1 MQLYADI
8 VLPVAHGAFTFS
20 LTEEVVAGRMV
31 RVQFGARKH
40 IMGVIW
46 RVHGVRPPFAVKP
59 VEEVLEGTISEEQ
72 MRFWEWIADYY
83 MCSLGEV
90 MAAALPAALR
100 PEGLSGE
107 EFAGEIYK
115 PATESFVSLAV
126 GDEVALNEA
135 FESLGRAVRQYRALL
150 EIAEAGGP
158 DVPRKRLRADAAALR
173 ALEAKGL
180 VRIMKREL
188 AKGELPD
195 LPVDLPVLSASQ
207 QRAFTDVKE
216 KFDSTQVVVLQ
227 GVTGS
232 GKTEIYINLI
242 AEQLAAGR
250 NVLYMLPEIA
260 MSSQLVRRVRAWFGE
275 RVVVYHSRLTGRQR
289 AVVWERVKSSQGGLV
304 VLGVRS
310 AVLLPVQNLGLVI
323 VDEEHD
329 ASYKQED
336 PAPRYHARD
345 AAIMLARATGAKTLL
360 GSATPSLES
369 FFNARAGKYGYVKL
383 AERYG
388 GVPLPQIMISD
399 TLKAVARGER
409 TVHFNK
415 LLLDRLNEVLVNG
428 KQAMLFQNRR
438 GFAPY
443 IECAECGAVIKCR
456 QCNVAMTWHKGDGM
470 LRCHY
475 CGRAQRLPT
484 VCPTCGAAALEP
496 RGFGTEKA
504 VDELVRIFPD
514 ARIARLDRDT
524 AASAKRYES
533 TIMAFEHGK
542 TDILV
547 GTQMITKGF
556 DFGGVA
562 LVGILNADN
571 LLAYPDFRAAERAFQ
586 TITQMAGRCGRRGEQ
601 GQVVIQTSQPAN
613 PLVRQAADGDYEA
626 MACEQLAERA
636 EFLYPPYCR
645 LIEVTLRHRDAA
657 RLWEVANRLA
667 MSGRAVFGRML
678 LGPQPPLVDKVRGEE
693 ILTLLLKV
701 ERGSSFADAR
711 RRLGELLSDKHLR
724 GVRITCNVDPQ

>member
-8 VLPVAHGAFTFS
+8 VLPVAHGAFTFA
-20 LTEEVVAGRMV
+20 LTGDVAPGRMV

-40 IMGVIW
+40 ITGIVW
-46 RVHGVRPPFAVKP
+46 RVHDVRPPFAVKP
-59 VEEVLEGTISEEQ
+59 VEEVLEGTVSEGQ
-72 MRFWEWIADYY
+72 MRFWEWLADYY

-100 PEGLSGE
+100 PEGLSDK
-107 EFAGEIYK
+107 EFADDVYR
-115 PATESFVSLAV
+115 PAVESYVSTV
-126 GDEVALNEA
+126 GDVNEA
-135 FESLGRAVRQYRALL
+135 FESLGRAPRQYKALL
-150 EIAEAGGP
+150 EIAEMGGF
-158 DVPRKRLRADAAALR
+158 DVPRKRLKADAATLK
-173 ALEAKGL
+173 ALEAKGF
-180 VRIMKREL
+180 VRIERREF
-188 AKGELPD
+188 AAGELPA
-195 LPVDLPVLSASQ
+195 LPVVLPVLSAAQ
-207 QRAFTDVKE
+207 QKAFDGVKK
-216 KFDSTQVVVLQ
+216 KFEATQVVVLQ

-242 AEQLAAGR
+242 AEQLREGH
-250 NVLYMLPEIA
+250 NVLYLLPEIA

-289 AVVWERVKSSQGGLV
+289 AAVWERVERSQGGMV

-310 AVLLPVQNLGLVI
+310 AVLLPLRNLGLVVI
-323 VDEEHD
+323 DEEHD
-329 ASYKQED
+329 ASYKQDD

-345 AAIMLARATGAKTLL
+345 AAIVLARAAGARTLL

-369 FFNARAGKYGYVKL
+369 FFNAQAGKYGYVEL
-383 AERYG
+383 TERYG
-388 GVPLPQIMISD
+388 GAPLPQVMISD
-399 TLKAVARGER
+399 TLTAVARGER
-409 TVHFNK
+409 TAHFNK
-415 LLLDRLNEVLVNG
+415 LLLDKLGETLDAGR
-428 KQAMLFQNRR
+428 QAMLFQNRR

-443 IECAECGAVIKCR
+443 IECAECGTVVKCG
-456 QCNVAMTWHKGDGM
+456 QCNVAMTWHKGDDV

-475 CGRAQRLPT
+475 CGRAQGRPP
-484 VCPTCGAAALEP
+484 VCPACGAAALEP

-504 VDELVRIFPD
+504 VEEVARLFPK
-514 ARIARLDRDT
+514 ARVERLDRDT
-524 AASAKRYES
+524 ASSAMRYES
-533 TIMAFEHGK
+533 TIAAFERGE

-586 TITQMAGRCGRRGEQ
+586 TITQMAGRCGRRDEQ
-601 GQVVIQTSQPAN
+601 GQVVIQTSQPGNA
-613 PLVRQAADGDYEA
+613 LIRQAADGDYGA
-626 MACEQLAERA
+626 MARDQLAERA

-645 LIEVTLRHRDAA
+645 LIEVTLRHRDSG
-657 RLWEVANRLA
+657 RLWEAANRLA
-667 MSGRAVFGRML
+667 TAGRAVFGKML

-701 ERGSSFADAR
+701 ERGNSFADAR
-711 RRLGELLSDKHLR
+711 RRLGELLADSRLR
-724 GVRITCNVDPQ
+724 GVRVTVNVDPQ